1 MGSTYARALARA
13 AEKEFDLYGS
23 FHETTSLMQRRI
35 ARYWTDIGL
44 RFPGVGIPWSAV
56 FVSAQVK
63 GAGATAREFRFAAAH
78 SQFVFAAAKNAANE
92 AGVFRAFAVDEYAP
106 TVGDIIQNNRSGN
119 AFTFAYARTHQRY
132 PSHSAIVVE
141 EGADGSGRYVRTI
154 GGNEGDRVGEK
165 VVRVTAQGLVRQP
178 ASAPKYYIA
187 IIQNLK

>member
-1 MGSTYARALARA
+1 MASTYAKALARA

-35 ARYWTDIGL
+35 ARYWSDIGL
-44 RFPGVGIPWSAV
+44 RFPGVGVAWSAV

-63 GAGATAREFRFAAAH
+63 GAGATAREFKFAAAH
-78 SQFVFAAAKNAANE
+78 SQFVFAAAKNAANQS
-92 AGVFRAFAVDEYAP
+92 GVFRAFAVSDYAP
-106 TVGDIIQNNRSGN
+106 KVGDIIQNNRNGN

-132 PSHSAIVVE
+132 QSHSAVVVE

-165 VVRVTAQGLVRQP
+165 VLRLTARGIVKQP
-178 ASAPKYYIA
+178 VSAPNYYIA